1 MPGTEKISISIGRD
15 ELRGAKVL
23 ASRLRVSL
31 STVITDA
38 VRLRIEEQERREAAV
53 AVLASFPAADRASR
67 DEQDA
72 LVKRWSARAPTAKR
86 RRAR

>member
-1 MPGTEKISISIGRD
+1 MAGTEKISISIGRD

-38 VRLRIEEQERREAAV
+38 VRLRIEEQGRREAGV
-53 AVLASFPAADRASR
+53 AVLATFPAADRASR

-72 LVKRWSARAPTAKR
+72 LLKRWSARATAKR
-86 RRAR
+86 RRVQ